1 MTLAPLRRN
10 ERVPSRAFSLVEV
23 TVSIAIVGVMLVASL
38 HTVGMAKRTQRIMG
52 DQGRGQLLA
61 QQLMSEILTQLYA
74 DAVTGFGSFGLEEG
88 EAATGDRSLFDDV
101 DDYDGWSASPPQHQ
115 DGTEISELRGWT
127 RSVSVTWVNSL
138 NLSQICG
145 NDTGVKRIT
154 VTVRR
159 GDQVVASLV
168 ALRTAA
174 ESRDTVP
181 FERVDIFVL

>member
-1 MTLAPLRRN
+1 MTLSSLRRIN
-10 ERVPSRAFSLVEV
+10 RVPSQAFSLVEV

-88 EAATGDRSLFDDV
+88 EAATGDRSLF
-101 DDYDGWSASPPQHQ
+101 
-115 DGTEISELRGWT
+115 EISELRGLT